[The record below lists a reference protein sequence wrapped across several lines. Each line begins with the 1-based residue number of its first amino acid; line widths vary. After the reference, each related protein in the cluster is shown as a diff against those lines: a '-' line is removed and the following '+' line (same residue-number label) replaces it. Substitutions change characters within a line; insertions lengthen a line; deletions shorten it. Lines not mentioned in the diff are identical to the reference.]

1 MNEPDYGLS
10 ADDRAALRTYLM
22 ELGADPARIDE
33 ADECRSL
40 GPLAVE
46 IAVGGGSGTP
56 FFEVL
61 ASAGTDVDTAVQ
73 LWRALGFPDPRVS
86 EPLLQA
92 GEDDSLRLLMEVG
105 AELLG
110 MDTTM
115 TIARLIG
122 ASTSQLA
129 DALVDAFRM
138 QVEVPGLT
146 AGTPY
151 PDLVRGYAELLQA
164 AIPQLQQ
171 ALGNCLR
178 RHLVTAAASA
188 WSVDE
193 DNVTARRDL
202 VVGFADLVG
211 WTSLSRSSTPARI
224 AQLVRRF
231 EQHLADAAA
240 PHGVRVVK
248 LLGDGAM
255 FVCADADAACAFA
268 MQLAAAVGDDG
279 ELPPVRVGL
288 AAGLVMALGGDH
300 HGDVVNLAA
309 RLGAVAP
316 AGGVLAD
323 DAVRS
328 RAARTLFATSSPAE
342 LRGFP
347 APVSASRVLRD

>member
-1 MNEPDYGLS
+1 MNEPDYGLPPEQ
-10 ADDRAALRTYLM
+10 RAALRAYLA

-33 ADECRSL
+33 ADECRTL

-46 IAVGGGSGTP
+46 LAVGLGTGTP
-56 FFEVL
+56 FFEAL
-61 ASAGTDVDTAVQ
+61 SASGADVDVAVQ
-73 LWRALGFPDPRVS
+73 LWRALGFPDPHVS
-86 EPLLQA
+86 EPLLPP
-92 GEDDSLRLLMEVG
+92 GEDTSLGVLMTVG

-110 MDTTM
+110 LDATL

-122 ASTSQLA
+122 ATTAQLA

-151 PDLVRGYAELLQA
+151 PDVVRGYAELLRVA
-164 AIPQLQQ
+164 LPQLEQ
-171 ALGNCLR
+171 AVGNGLR
-178 RHLVTAAASA
+178 RHLVAAAAAA

-224 AQLVRRF
+224 AQLVQRF

-240 PHGVRVVK
+240 PHGVRIVK

-255 FVCADADAACAFA
+255 VTSAGADQACAFA
-268 MQLAAAVGDDG
+268 LDLVARVERDG

-288 AAGLVMALGGDH
+288 AAGQVMALGGDH
-300 HGDVVNLAA
+300 HGEVVNLAA

-316 AGGVLAD
+316 AGGVLVD
-323 DAVRS
+323 DEVRR
-328 RAARTLFATSSPAE
+328 RAAGTSFAPAAAAE

-347 APVSASRVLRD
+347 APVSASRVLG